1 MIEKRRSIKEGQ
13 MGMLNSLANNKSP
26 TPVYQSEFYNNLGPS
41 NNFQ

>member
-13 MGMLNSLANNKSP
+13 MGMLNSLANKSP